1 LEQIAASFAGRL
13 VRVLH
18 EAVPVVDRRRFQGY
32 PYPGM
37 TTPDDEPIRIIDD
50 LTPPEKRLGPAWKIL
65 VVDDSQSVLDLSDMV
80 LADVVFDRR
89 PLAMY
94 YATSAAEAKR
104 VLAEHGHESFAVA
117 LIDVVMEDETA
128 GLRLVEHIRTTLGN
142 HTMRLILRTGQ
153 PGFAPEESV
162 ILQYD
167 INDYR
172 NKTDLRAQQL
182 VTLVIAA
189 LRGHR
194 DLLALAEE
202 RKRAE
207 RLAVEAQSLSK
218 AKSEFLLLLSHEMRT
233 PLEGILGNADLLAD
247 EVPDTLRQP
256 VADIRLS
263 GQRMLRV
270 VEDLLDTAALQTGTW
285 QVHTGVVRPA
295 AMLQSIAT
303 AVAPFA
309 HERAI
314 TVTTAVDAQV
324 PPVLVGD
331 DRSLERALFLLTDNA
346 VKFSARGTVELTVE
360 VSGAVADPQRLRF
373 CVKDRGPGLP
383 ADRER
388 LLQPF
393 ALGDASLRRRHG
405 GLGLGLAIVKGIT
418 DRLCGTLVLSDRDG
432 GGTVASIELALPR
445 S

>member
-1 LEQIAASFAGRL
+1 
-13 VRVLH
+13 
-18 EAVPVVDRRRFQGY
+18 
-32 PYPGM
+32 M
-37 TTPDDEPIRIIDD
+37 TTPADEPIRIIDD

-80 LADVVFDRR
+80 LAGVVFDRR
-89 PLAMY
+89 PVSLF
-94 YATSAAEAKR
+94 YATSCAEAVC
-104 VLAEHGHESFAVA
+104 VLAEHGHESFALA

-142 HTMRLILRTGQ
+142 QAMRLILRTGQ

-182 VTLVIAA
+182 VTLVVSA

-207 RLAVEAQSLSK
+207 RLAAEAQSLSK
-218 AKSEFLLLLSHEMRT
+218 AKSEFLLVLSHELRT
-233 PLEGILGNADLLAD
+233 PLEGILGNADLIAS
-247 EVPDTLRQP
+247 EVGEGLRQS
-256 VADIRLS
+256 VDDIRLS
-263 GQRMLRV
+263 GQRLLRV
-270 VEDLLDTAALQTGTW
+270 VEDLLDTAALQTGSW
-285 QVHTGVVRPA
+285 ALRSGVVRPA
-295 AMLQSIAT
+295 VLLQSVAA
-303 AVAPFA
+303 AVMPHA

-314 TVTTAVDAQV
+314 TVTTAVEAQV

-360 VSGAVADPQRLRF
+360 VIGAIADPQRLRF
-373 CVKDRGPGLP
+373 SVKDRGPGLP

-393 ALGDASLRRRHG
+393 ALGDASMRRRHG

-418 DRLCGTLVLSDRDG
+418 DRLCGTLMLGDRDG